1 MPKVFKPVEIN
12 VLEKEAQRDF
22 YDRHT
27 PYIICEKTARPG
39 EKFKVKVILGNE
51 YSHPDEP
58 DHFISYIQLW
68 NRETLLADVHFTPGI
83 LGNNPGHA
91 EVDFY
96 IVPKLSM
103 NLSVMSVCTKHG
115 LWQSE
120 SIEVKVED

>member
-12 VLEKEAQRDF
+12 ALEKEAQRDF

-27 PYIICEKTARPG
+27 PNIYCEKTARKG
-39 EKFKVKVILGNE
+39 IKFKVKVKLGNE
-51 YSHPDEP
+51 YPHPDEP

-68 NRETLLADVHFTPGI
+68 NRETFLAEAHFTPGI

-91 EVDFY
+91 EVDFF
-96 IVPKLSM
+96 IIPKLSM
-103 NLSVMSVCTKHG
+103 NLSAMSVCTKHG

-120 SIEVKVED
+120 SIEVTVAD